1 MHLHSRALT
10 TALIALSIAFL
21 AAGRP
26 TTTLAQTAAPKLD
39 DVRNA
44 C

>member
-1 MHLHSRALT
+1 MHLHSRTFTIAS
-10 TALIALSIAFL
+10 IALSIAFL

-26 TTTLAQTAAPKLD
+26 TTTLAQAAAPKLD